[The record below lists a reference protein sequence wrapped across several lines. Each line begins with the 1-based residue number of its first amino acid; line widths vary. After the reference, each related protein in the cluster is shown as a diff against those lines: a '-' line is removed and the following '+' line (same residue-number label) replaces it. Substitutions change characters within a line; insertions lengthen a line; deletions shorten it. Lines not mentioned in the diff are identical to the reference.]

1 MALQAKRKNLTDR
14 AKRGQL
20 GEYLVAEWL
29 KSQGWSIVAL
39 RWHCPW
45 GEIDVIAQGES
56 ITGLTQSGLQRS
68 FEPVTHD
75 LKNRPRAIVE
85 TIAFVEVKTRNLRN
99 WDQGGAQAITAKKCQ
114 KLWQTAELFLGKFP
128 QFAHWNCRF
137 DVALV
142 TCEPLKRSTPLP
154 VHSAQDSDQDLA
166 QNLANRSIEIGK
178 TIVCEG
184 YELTLQRYLSN
195 AFEGVA

>member
-1 MALQAKRKNLTDR
+1 MATDR

-20 GEYLVAEWL
+20 GEQLVAEWL

-45 GEIDVIAQGES
+45 GEIDVIAQGQS

-68 FEPVTHD
+68 FESIANP
-75 LKNRPRAIVE
+75 KNRPRTIVD
-85 TIAFVEVKTRNLRN
+85 TLAFVEVKTRNFRN
-99 WDQGGAQAITAKKCQ
+99 WDQGGAQAITAQKCQ
-114 KLWQTAELFLGKFP
+114 KLWQTAEVFLGKFP
-128 QFAHWNCRF
+128 QFAQRNCRF

-142 TCEPLKRSTPLP
+142 TCEPLKRSTNSHLNP
-154 VHSAQDSDQDLA
+154 VNPAQDLA
-166 QNLANRSIEIGK
+166 KISIEIGK
-178 TIVCEG
+178 TIVSEG

-195 AFEGVA
+195 AFEGIE